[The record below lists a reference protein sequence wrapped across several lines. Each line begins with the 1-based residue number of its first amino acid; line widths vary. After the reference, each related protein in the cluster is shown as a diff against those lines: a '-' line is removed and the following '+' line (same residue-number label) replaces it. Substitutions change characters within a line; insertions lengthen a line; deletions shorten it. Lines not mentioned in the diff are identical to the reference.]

1 MDGGFIKRF
10 LGDFRVNK
18 IVIPWI
24 LFLFLTFPFSPFVF
38 FIATVFTLIFL
49 PLHDYPFLRP
59 LLLIFGAFS
68 QLFIFYSIDFS
79 ASTIIDYRVYSEAN
93 EIIKSMS
100 LSEVFYEPFGIEF
113 GWGLIY
119 WILNKIGI
127 EINGVSVS
135 YYNSIICIMLFIT
148 WFEKYGLKDIDKK
161 YHGLVSASTLIFLS
175 FFTITFLQRQ
185 AISVAILLF
194 AISNQNNR
202 KFYFFLLISSLFHI
216 TSLIVGI
223 LYKYISKINFTPRRI
238 FYFMVCILIFRLFF
252 RQVILF
258 LDQFSFL
265 TYKTSFYLSLTS
277 FEIVSFRL
285 ALYSVMLFVI
295 VLIFGKNINS
305 QFKNI
310 IYFTS
315 ICSVSL
321 LGINLASE
329 RLNFILIYLY
339 GYFLFLILYRKHLN
353 LLIFLNVIFLIIF
366 AIEKS
371 SLINETA
378 NHWVLY
384 PPLSNVPFYFLF
396 N

>member
-1 MDGGFIKRF
+1 M
-10 LGDFRVNK
+10 NK
-18 IVIPWI
+18 IIMFWI
-24 LFLFLTFPFSPFVF
+24 LFLFLIFPFSPFLF
-38 FIATVFTLIFL
+38 FIAVVFTLIFL
-49 PLHDYPFLRP
+49 PLHEFPLIRPFL
-59 LLLIFGAFS
+59 LILGAVS
-68 QLFIFYSIDFS
+68 QFFIFYSIDFN
-79 ASTIIDYRVYSEAN
+79 ASTIIDYRVYSESN
-93 EIIKSMS
+93 EIIKHMS
-100 LSEVFYEPFGIEF
+100 FSEVFYEPFGIEF
-113 GWGLIY
+113 GWGLTY
-119 WILNKIGI
+119 WVLNRIGI
-127 EINGVSVS
+127 DIYGVNVS
-135 YYNSIICIMLFIT
+135 YYNSIICIVLFLT
-148 WFEKYGLKDIDKK
+148 WFEKYGLKEIDKK
-161 YHGLVSASTLIFLS
+161 YHGLASASTLLFLS

-185 AISVAILLF
+185 AISVALLLF

-202 KFYFFLLISSLFHI
+202 KFYFFLILASFFHI
-216 TSLIVGI
+216 TSLIVGL
-223 LYKYISKINFTPRRI
+223 LYKYVSKIDFSAKKI
-238 FYFMVCILIFRLFF
+238 FYLIVVILIFRLLF
-252 RQVILF
+252 RQVVLF

-265 TYKTSFYLSLTS
+265 TYKTSFYLSIS
-277 FEIVSFRL
+277 NFEIVSFRL

-295 VLIFGKNINS
+295 VMIFGKNINS
-305 QFKNI
+305 PFKSI

-315 ICSVSL
+315 ICSISL

-339 GYFLFLILYRKHLN
+339 GYFLFLILYRKHIN

>member
-18 IVIPWI
+18 IVILWI
-24 LFLFLTFPFSPFVF
+24 LFLFIIFPFSPFLF
-38 FIATVFTLIFL
+38 FIATIFTLIFL
-49 PLHDYPFLRP
+49 PLHDFPFFRP
-59 LLLIFGAFS
+59 ILFILGAFS
-68 QLFIFYSIDFS
+68 QFFIFYSIDFN
-79 ASTIIDYRVYSEAN
+79 ASTIIDYRVYSESN
-93 EIIKSMS
+93 EIIKHMS
-100 LSEVFYEPFGIEF
+100 FSEVFYEPFGVEF

-119 WILNKIGI
+119 WVLNRIGVD
-127 EINGVSVS
+127 INGVDVS
-135 YYNSIICIMLFIT
+135 YYNSIICILLFLI
-148 WFEKYGLKDIDKK
+148 WFEKYGLVDIDKK
-161 YHGLVSASTLIFLS
+161 YHGLASASTLLFLS

-185 AISVAILLF
+185 AISVALLLF
-194 AISNQNNR
+194 AISNQNNK
-202 KFYFFLLISSLFHI
+202 KFYFFLIISSFFHI
-216 TSLIVGI
+216 TSLIVGV
-223 LYKYISKINFTPRRI
+223 LYKFISRISFTNKII
-238 FYFMVCILIFRLFF
+238 FYFITGVLIFRLFF
-252 RQVILF
+252 RQIMLF

-265 TYKTSFYLSLTS
+265 SYKTSFYLSLS
-277 FEIVSFRL
+277 NFEIVSFRL
-285 ALYSVMLFVI
+285 AIYSVILFII
-295 VLIFGKNINS
+295 VLIFGKDIKS
-305 QFKNI
+305 QFKSI
-310 IYFTS
+310 IYFTA

-339 GYFLFLILYRKHLN
+339 GYFLFLILYRKHIN

>member
-1 MDGGFIKRF
+1 M
-10 LGDFRVNK
+10 NK
-18 IVIPWI
+18 IVILWI